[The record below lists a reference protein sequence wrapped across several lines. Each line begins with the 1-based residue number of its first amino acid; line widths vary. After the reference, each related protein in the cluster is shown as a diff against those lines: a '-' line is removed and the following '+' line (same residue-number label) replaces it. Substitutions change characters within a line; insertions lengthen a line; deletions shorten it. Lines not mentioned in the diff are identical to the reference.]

1 LGLMR
6 RSILMASQSPW
17 MREHA
22 PRFGFMRRTVT
33 RFMPGEDV
41 QDALTAARSLS
52 TQGLRTVFTHLG
64 ENVAL
69 RSEAEL
75 VTQHYLSLIDRIR
88 AAGLGTEISL
98 KLTQLGLDLDP
109 KFCYDNLSTL
119 LEHTP
124 PEKTLWIDMEQ
135 SPYVDVTLELF
146 RRARKSH
153 ANIGVCLQAYLFRTE
168 KDLDSLI
175 PMGAAIRLV
184 KGAYNEPAEIAYPV
198 KKDVDE
204 NFLHLAQRLLSPE
217 ARRARVRA
225 VLATHD
231 RALIAK
237 IIEWTAS
244 QGVPKDKVEFQMLYG
259 IQRAEQIRL
268 AQAGYPSGVLVAYGT
283 FWYPWFMRR
292 LAERPANVLF
302 PGPPFLLELIPTL
315 QHRQRTSESARKSC
329 IRPKFKQ
336 HVIAKRSEGT
346 AFYVPRT
353 GSIAK
358 KREPTAVVILRSAFG
373 DEGSHPCSE

>member
-1 LGLMR
+1 VGLMR

-41 QDALTAARSLS
+41 QDALSAARSL
-52 TQGLRTVFTHLG
+52 TAKGLRTVFTHLG
-64 ENVAL
+64 ENVAV
-69 RSEAEL
+69 RSEAEF
-75 VTQHYLSLIDRIR
+75 VTQHYRTVIDRIR
-88 AAGLGTEISL
+88 AAGLGTEISV

-109 KFCYDNLSTL
+109 KFCYENLIAL
-119 LEHTP
+119 LEYTP
-124 PEKTLWIDMEQ
+124 PDKTLWIDIEQ
-135 SPYVDVTLELF
+135 SPYVDVTLELY
-146 RRARKSH
+146 RRARKSY
-153 ANIGVCLQAYLFRTE
+153 ANVGVCLQAYLFRTE

-184 KGAYNEPAEIAYPV
+184 KGAYNEPAEIAYPA

-204 NFLHLAQRLLSPE
+204 NYLHLAQRLLSPE

-225 VLATHD
+225 VMATHD
-231 RALIAK
+231 RPLIAK
-237 IIEWTAS
+237 LIEWTIS

-259 IQRAEQIRL
+259 IQRAEQLRL
-268 AQAGYPSGVLVAYGT
+268 AQAGYPSGVLIAYGT

-302 PGPPFLLELIPTL
+302 L
-315 QHRQRTSESARKSC
+315 ARHFFSN
-329 IRPKFKQ
+329 
-336 HVIAKRSEGT
+336 
-346 AFYVPRT
+346 
-353 GSIAK
+353 
-358 KREPTAVVILRSAFG
+358 
-373 DEGSHPCSE
+373 

>member
-1 LGLMR
+1 MGLMR

-22 PRFGFMRRTVT
+22 PRLGFMRRTVA

-41 QDALTAARSLS
+41 QDALSAARALAAN
-52 TQGLRTVFTHLG
+52 GLRTVFTHLG
-64 ENVAL
+64 ENVVDRA
-69 RSEAEL
+69 EAEA
-75 VTQHYLSLIDRIR
+75 VTQHYHGVLDRIR
-88 AAGLGTEISL
+88 AAGLGTEISV
-98 KLTQLGLDLDP
+98 KLTQLGLDLEP
-109 KFCYDNLSTL
+109 KFCYDNLIAL
-119 LEHTP
+119 LEHMP
-124 PEKTLWIDMEQ
+124 VEKTLWIDMEQ
-135 SPYVDVTLELF
+135 SPYVDVTLELY
-146 RRARKSH
+146 RRARKSY

-168 KDLDSLI
+168 KDLDTLI

-184 KGAYNEPAEIAYPV
+184 KGAYNEPAEIAYPA

-231 RALIAK
+231 RSLIANL
-237 IIEWTAS
+237 IAWSTS

-268 AQAGYPSGVLVAYGT
+268 AQAGYPSGVLIAYGT

-302 PGPPFLLELIPTL
+302 L
-315 QHRQRTSESARKSC
+315 ARHFFSN
-329 IRPKFKQ
+329 
-336 HVIAKRSEGT
+336 
-346 AFYVPRT
+346 
-353 GSIAK
+353 
-358 KREPTAVVILRSAFG
+358 
-373 DEGSHPCSE
+373 

>member
-1 LGLMR
+1 VGLMR

-52 TQGLRTVFTHLG
+52 ANGIRTVFTHLG

-69 RSEAEL
+69 RAEAEM
-75 VTQHYLSLIDRIR
+75 VTQHYHSVIDRIR

-109 KFCYDNLSTL
+109 KFCYDNLVAL

-124 PEKTLWIDMEQ
+124 PDKTLWIDMEQ

-146 RRARKSH
+146 RRARKSY
-153 ANIGVCLQAYLFRTE
+153 ANLGVCLQAYLFRTE

-184 KGAYNEPAEIAYPV
+184 KGAYNEPAEIAYPA

-231 RALIAK
+231 RSLIAK
-237 IIEWTAS
+237 LIEWTTS

-268 AQAGYPSGVLVAYGT
+268 AQAGYPSGVLIAYGT

-302 PGPPFLLELIPTL
+302 L
-315 QHRQRTSESARKSC
+315 ARHFFSN
-329 IRPKFKQ
+329 
-336 HVIAKRSEGT
+336 
-346 AFYVPRT
+346 
-353 GSIAK
+353 
-358 KREPTAVVILRSAFG
+358 
-373 DEGSHPCSE
+373 

>member
-1 LGLMR
+1 VGLMR

-41 QDALTAARSLS
+41 QDALTAARGLS
-52 TQGLRTVFTHLG
+52 TNGIRTVFTHLG

-69 RSEAEL
+69 RAEAEM
-75 VTQHYLSLIDRIR
+75 VTQHYHSVIDRIR

-109 KFCYDNLSTL
+109 KFCYDNLVAL

-124 PEKTLWIDMEQ
+124 PDKTLWIDMEQ

-146 RRARKSH
+146 RRARKSY
-153 ANIGVCLQAYLFRTE
+153 ANLGVCLQAYLFRTE

-184 KGAYNEPAEIAYPV
+184 KGAYNEPAEIAYPA

-231 RALIAK
+231 RSLIAK
-237 IIEWTAS
+237 LIEWTTS

-268 AQAGYPSGVLVAYGT
+268 AQAGYPSGVLIAYGT

-302 PGPPFLLELIPTL
+302 L
-315 QHRQRTSESARKSC
+315 ARHFFSN
-329 IRPKFKQ
+329 
-336 HVIAKRSEGT
+336 
-346 AFYVPRT
+346 
-353 GSIAK
+353 
-358 KREPTAVVILRSAFG
+358 
-373 DEGSHPCSE
+373 

>member
-1 LGLMR
+1 MGLMR

-41 QDALTAARSLS
+41 QDALTAARGLS
-52 TQGLRTVFTHLG
+52 ASGIRTVFTHLG
-64 ENVAL
+64 ENVVV

-75 VTQHYLSLIDRIR
+75 VTQHYRTVIDRIR
-88 AAGLGTEISL
+88 AAGLGTEISV

-109 KFCYDNLSTL
+109 KFCYENLIAL
-119 LEHTP
+119 LEYTP
-124 PEKTLWIDMEQ
+124 KDKTLWIDMEQ
-135 SPYVDVTLELF
+135 SPYVDVTLELY
-146 RRARKSH
+146 RRARKSY
-153 ANIGVCLQAYLFRTE
+153 ANVGVCLQAYLFRTE

-184 KGAYNEPAEIAYPV
+184 KGAYNEPAEIAYPS

-204 NFLHLAQRLLSPE
+204 NYLHLAQRLLSPE

-225 VLATHD
+225 VMATHD
-231 RALIAK
+231 RSLIAK
-237 IIEWTAS
+237 LIEWATS

-259 IQRAEQIRL
+259 IQRAEQLRL
-268 AQAGYPSGVLVAYGT
+268 AQAGYPSGVLIAYGT

-302 PGPPFLLELIPTL
+302 L
-315 QHRQRTSESARKSC
+315 ARHFFSN
-329 IRPKFKQ
+329 
-336 HVIAKRSEGT
+336 
-346 AFYVPRT
+346 
-353 GSIAK
+353 
-358 KREPTAVVILRSAFG
+358 
-373 DEGSHPCSE
+373 

>member
-1 LGLMR
+1 
-6 RSILMASQSPW
+6 
-17 MREHA
+17 
-22 PRFGFMRRTVT
+22 
-33 RFMPGEDV
+33 
-41 QDALTAARSLS
+41 
-52 TQGLRTVFTHLG
+52 
-64 ENVAL
+64 
-69 RSEAEL
+69 
-75 VTQHYLSLIDRIR
+75 
-88 AAGLGTEISL
+88 
-98 KLTQLGLDLDP
+98 
-109 KFCYDNLSTL
+109 
-119 LEHTP
+119 
-124 PEKTLWIDMEQ
+124 MEQ

-153 ANIGVCLQAYLFRTE
+153 ANVGVCLQAYLFRTE

-302 PGPPFLLELIPTL
+302 L
-315 QHRQRTSESARKSC
+315 ARHFFSN
-329 IRPKFKQ
+329 
-336 HVIAKRSEGT
+336 
-346 AFYVPRT
+346 
-353 GSIAK
+353 
-358 KREPTAVVILRSAFG
+358 
-373 DEGSHPCSE
+373 

>member
-1 LGLMR
+1 MR
-6 RSILMASQSPW
+6 RSILAASQSPW

-33 RFMPGEDV
+33 RFMPGEDA
-41 QDALTAARSLS
+41 QDALTAARGLAAS
-52 TQGLRTVFTHLG
+52 GLRTVFTHLG

-109 KFCYDNLSTL
+109 KFCYDNLSAL

-175 PMGAAIRLV
+175 PMGTAIRLV

-231 RALIAK
+231 RSLIAK
-237 IIEWTAS
+237 IIEWAAS

-302 PGPPFLLELIPTL
+302 L
-315 QHRQRTSESARKSC
+315 ARHFFSN
-329 IRPKFKQ
+329 
-336 HVIAKRSEGT
+336 
-346 AFYVPRT
+346 
-353 GSIAK
+353 
-358 KREPTAVVILRSAFG
+358 
-373 DEGSHPCSE
+373 